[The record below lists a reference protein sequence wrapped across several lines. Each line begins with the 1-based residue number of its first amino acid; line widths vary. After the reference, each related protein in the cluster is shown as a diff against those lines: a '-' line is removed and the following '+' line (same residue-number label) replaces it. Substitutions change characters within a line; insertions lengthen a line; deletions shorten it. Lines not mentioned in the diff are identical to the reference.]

1 MAAWAMADCRLG
13 CDGGPAVG
21 LGAAAALGLGWGW
34 RPGRGT
40 AWRATTAW
48 TPHRLGAPAERCS
61 GLGLRVIGW
70 GRRRPGR
77 PTGQRLGAAAPEK
90 GESERRG

>member
-13 CDGGPAVG
+13 CDGGQLQA
-21 LGAAAALGLGWGW
+21 WGQW
-34 RPGRGT
+34 RPGRRT

-48 TPHRLGAPAERCS
+48 TPHHLGAPAERCS

-90 GESERRG
+90 GKSERRG

>member
-13 CDGGPAVG
+13 CDGGQLQAWGQRRPRG
-21 LGAAAALGLGWGW
+21 WGWGW
-34 RPGRGT
+34 RPGRRT

-48 TPHRLGAPAERCS
+48 TPHRLGVPAERCS
-61 GLGLRVIGW
+61 GLGLRVIRW